1 MPRNLRLIHRFTFVT
16 DFMFII
22 FEGLQALIGHTPDDV
37 LSTVKNVRLLT
48 VRNLRYLDVKLIGK
62 GMFIT

>member
-1 MPRNLRLIHRFTFVT
+1 MPCNMRLIHRFTIVT

-22 FEGLQALIGHTPDDV
+22 FEGLQALIGYTPDDV

-48 VRNLRYLDVKLIGK
+48 VRNLWYLDVKLIGK